1 MLGEIP
7 WQHKSIIPCVLTS
20 YLEKLHIP
28 FVQHVYVKKDM
39 NTKKTCLV
47 EAKQRSKSE

>member
-1 MLGEIP
+1 MCTNFLFREA
-7 WQHKSIIPCVLTS
+7 T
-20 YLEKLHIP
+20 YT

-47 EAKQRSKSE
+47 ETKQKSKM